1 MTWPPLEPVA
11 PLADLA
17 EEIAAARAWA
27 VDPTDRE
34 PRWEHQR
41 HNVRAMT
48 ELAGG

>member
-1 MTWPPLEPVA
+1 MRWPPLEPVA